1 MALAKCPRCELNY
14 ILDGDKLC
22 TVCRKEVKGEVEP
35 IDAPDMCSECGENPS
50 IPGSD
55 LCLFCLKE
63 LNRNAASSGEDVVA
77 PGDVT
82 VEIDSV
88 STMDEIELDPEDP
101 AFDEE
106 GEFADDEEDDD
117 APVNIDDL
125 AEAEA
130 QDPDDEDED

>member
-1 MALAKCPRCELNY
+1 
-14 ILDGDKLC
+14 
-22 TVCRKEVKGEVEP
+22 
-35 IDAPDMCSECGENPS
+35 
-50 IPGSD
+50 
-55 LCLFCLKE
+55 FCLKE